1 MNCAWVM
8 PNSFRHLTLNSH
20 HYCSLMNEMLKQVQH
35 DGMWLLTSTTTFK
48 AVFPIW
54 EFRLSLFK
62 V

>member
-8 PNSFRHLTLNSH
+8 PNSFRHLSLNSH

-48 AVFPIW
+48 AVCSQFGN
-54 EFRLSLFK
+54 FVYLCSK
-62 V
+62 